1 MGNFKDIM
9 KHENFILISAIIFS
23 SQRNIKLLK
32 ENTEKLMRFYR
43 MLGGCLRWFYPS
55 FLFL

>member
-1 MGNFKDIM
+1 MRNFKDIM
-9 KHENFILISAIIFS
+9 KHENIILISAITFS
-23 SQRNIKLLK
+23 SQRSIKLLK

-43 MLGGCLRWFYPS
+43 MLVGCLRWFYPF